1 MSSDQTMI
9 ISGDFFT
16 ANHNNTHWRI
26 WTGNLCHWLGEGSGD
41 HHLCLDQ
48 QINQQEEQS
57 NPNQSREI
65 VWSSLQLL
73 ILKIIC
79 KNLDRKKEIQV
90 KLEDYSDKETQFNL
104 TFILD
109 LITYGEGRRAAQ
121 LFNFCW
127 KVLFAVSK
135 LIKSARQRW
144 FGNFIINLNHIFY
157 FLRQIELSAQVNYR
171 VVAAVIVVNPPALS
185 FAPPQD
191 WGWNKKNPSTS
202 EHWTHSPSI
211 KCCQFKHNW

>member
-1 MSSDQTMI
+1 MI

-57 NPNQSREI
+57 NPNQRREI

-109 LITYGEGRRAAQ
+109 LITYGEGEVGGPIIQ
-121 LFNFCW
+121 LLLESFVCSFKTHKICQAEVIWKLYHQVESYILFPETNWTFC
-127 KVLFAVSK
+127 ASK
-135 LIKSARQRW
+135 L
-144 FGNFIINLNHIFY
+144 
-157 FLRQIELSAQVNYR
+157 
-171 VVAAVIVVNPPALS
+171 
-185 FAPPQD
+185 
-191 WGWNKKNPSTS
+191 
-202 EHWTHSPSI
+202 
-211 KCCQFKHNW
+211 